1 MSKEATPHNFG
12 AGPGIL
18 PQSVIEKAAAGVL
31 NFNNTGLSIMEI
43 SHRSAEFVDVIE
55 TARSLVKELL
65 DVPDGYTVLFLNG
78 GASLQFTMVPQC
90 FLNTKAAYIETGVWA
105 QKALKEAKL
114 FGNVDVIASS
124 ADKNFSYIPTNINVP
139 SDADYVHLCSN
150 NTIYGTQYKSFPE
163 SKIPMVCDMSSDI
176 FSRPVDVS
184 KFDLIYAGAQ
194 KNMGPAGTTC
204 VIIKDE
210 MLGKIKA
217 SIPTIMNYKVHA
229 ENESMF
235 NTPACF
241 AVYVVMLT
249 MQWLKELGGV
259 TAIQKINEEK
269 AALLYNEIDRN
280 SLFNGNVAVAD
291 RSLMNVCFTAK
302 TPELGK
308 AFLKF
313 AEENGIVGIKG
324 HRLSG
329 GFRASLYNALPLS
342 SVKYLVLLMQD
353 FEKSNS

>member
-1 MSKEATPHNFG
+1 MSKEATSHNFG

-18 PQSVIEKAAAGVL
+18 PQSVIEKAAQGVL
-31 NFNNTGLSIMEI
+31 NFNNSGLSILEI
-43 SHRSAEFVDVIE
+43 SHRSTEFVEVIE
-55 TARSLVKELL
+55 TARALVKELL
-65 DVPDGYTVLFLNG
+65 NVPDGYTVLFLNG

-90 FLNTKAAYIETGVWA
+90 FLKTKAAYIETGVWA

-114 FGNVDVIASS
+114 FGAVDVIASS
-124 ADKNFSYIPTNINVP
+124 SDKNFSYIPSDIMVP
-139 SDADYVHLCSN
+139 ADADYVHLCSN
-150 NTIYGTQYKSFPE
+150 NTIYGTQYKSFPD
-163 SKIPMVCDMSSDI
+163 SKIPMICDMSSDI

-210 MLGKIKA
+210 MLGKIK
-217 SIPTIMNYKVHA
+217 SGIPTIMNYKVHA

-241 AVYVVMLT
+241 AVYTVMLT
-249 MQWLKELGGV
+249 MQWLKEIGGV
-259 TAIQKINEEK
+259 NAIQKINEEK
-269 AALLYNEIDRN
+269 AALLYAEIDRN
-280 SLFNGNVAVAD
+280 TLFTGNVAVAD
-291 RSLMNVCFTAK
+291 RSLMNACFTAK

-342 SVKYLVLLMQD
+342 SVQYLVLLMQD